1 MAKKCT
7 NSESDQRVNAVYDL
21 LLRAHSRTQIIRFA
35 SETWGVGER
44 QAEIYMSRARQVMAL
59 DAELERPQWL
69 AAAVARLAAVGRAPL
84 HDAFA
89 GPNCCHPDLRSC
101 AGLDGAIPRS
111 GHLHVHQ
118 LTVS

>member
-1 MAKKCT
+1 VAKKCT

-44 QAEIYMSRARQVMAL
+44 QAEIYMSRARQLVAL

-69 AAAVARLAAVGRAPL
+69 AAAVARLQDYEREARAKGNL
-84 HDAFA
+84 SIAIKALEDQAKL
-89 GPNCCHPDLRSC
+89 LRFEMS
-101 AGLDGAIPRS
+101 
-111 GHLHVHQ
+111 
-118 LTVS
+118 